1 MTTAEHETDD
11 TRALRWS
18 AVAFAIGF
26 AIHGID
32 HFRRGMSASPMAI
45 MIGGNIQAIL
55 IAVVV
60 YMVFTHRRRAAEAA
74 MAIGFGSA
82 AVFVYAHLLP
92 TFWSDFQDSYISLP
106 HTNVTWFSWFSAVTE
121 IGAGVV
127 FGCVGLATVRARGAA
142 GNTRVAES
150 VR

>member
-1 MTTAEHETDD
+1 M
-11 TRALRWS
+11 
-18 AVAFAIGF
+18 
-26 AIHGID
+26 
-32 HFRRGMSASPMAI
+32 
-45 MIGGNIQAIL
+45 
-55 IAVVV
+55 
-60 YMVFTHRRRAAEAA
+60 
-74 MAIGFGSA
+74 
-82 AVFVYAHLLP
+82 LP